1 VQKLLGPNA
10 GLSPAE
16 LRTPMP
22 ELRNM
27 LLARAEQASNQLMQQ
42 IEAQATRKPDQ
53 LVKATNRIAISAL
66 AYAIGFAFLAGVLP
80 RRQAPGMSRGVDD
93 DYYQKL
99 AR

>member
-1 VQKLLGPNA
+1 
-10 GLSPAE
+10 
-16 LRTPMP
+16 MP

-27 LLARAEQASNQLMQQ
+27 LLARAEQASTQLMQR

-53 LVKATNRIAISAL
+53 LVKETTRIAVSAL

-80 RRQAPGMSRGVDD
+80 RGQASGMSRGVDED
-93 DYYQKL
+93 CFQKL